1 MVTKT
6 KKVPMR
12 MCTGCREMRPKAEL
26 RRIVKSPEGVIS
38 VDLKGKAPG
47 RGAYICLSAECLKKA
62 QKTRSLE
69 RDLETGIDAEVFAR
83 LEAEI
88 HGQTGEE

>member
-1 MVTKT
+1 MIKP

-12 MCTGCREMRPKAEL
+12 MCMGCREMRPKAEL

-47 RGAYICLSAECLKKA
+47 RGAYVCLAADCLKKA
-62 QKTRSLE
+62 QKSRALE
-69 RDLETGIDAEVFAR
+69 RALETRIEEEVYAR

-88 HGQTGEE
+88 HERSGE